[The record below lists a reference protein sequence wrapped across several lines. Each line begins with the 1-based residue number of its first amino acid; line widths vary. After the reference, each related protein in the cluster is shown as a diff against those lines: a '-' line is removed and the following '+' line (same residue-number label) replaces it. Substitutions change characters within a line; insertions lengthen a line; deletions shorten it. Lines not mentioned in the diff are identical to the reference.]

1 MISLRPHEPSDLT
14 ALIDLSI
21 RAWTDVEATV
31 DSILGS
37 PLDRLATPSWQ
48 THHTAMVTE
57 ACESPDVSVVVAEDS
72 DGTIVGF
79 VASTI
84 HPETAAMSD
93 YGEITLIA
101 VDPSVRGLG
110 VARRLLDNAVTAL
123 KERGV
128 PVIMISTGGDDGHT
142 PARALY
148 QAAGFT
154 RLPLA
159 LYWLPG
165 TEGRSPGHI

>member
-21 RAWTDVEATV
+21 RAWADVEG
-31 DSILGS
+31 SIDGLLGS
-37 PLDRLATPSWQ
+37 PLDRLATPSWPS
-48 THHTAMVTE
+48 HHTAMVTE

-72 DGTIVGF
+72 VGTILGF
-79 VASTI
+79 VSCTI

-101 VDPSVRGLG
+101 VDPSGRELG
-110 VARRLLDNAVTAL
+110 IGRRLLDHAVSAL
-123 KERGV
+123 EERGA
-128 PVIMISTGGDDGHT
+128 PVIMVSTGGDDGHT
-142 PARALY
+142 PARGLY
-148 QAAGFT
+148 EAAGFT

-159 LYWLPG
+159 QYWLPG
-165 TEGRSPGHI
+165 AEEAPSN

>member
-14 ALIDLSI
+14 ALIDLAI

-31 DSILGS
+31 DTILGS

-57 ACESPDVSVVVAEDS
+57 ACESPVVSVVVAEDS
-72 DGTIVGF
+72 DDTIKGF
-79 VASTI
+79 VAYTI
-84 HPETAAMSD
+84 HSETAAMSD

-101 VDPSVRGLG
+101 VDPSVRRLG
-110 VARRLLDNAVTAL
+110 VGRRLLDNAVTDL
-123 KERGV
+123 KAQGA
-128 PVIMISTGGDDGHT
+128 PVIMVSTGGDDGHT
-142 PARALY
+142 PARGLFGS
-148 QAAGFT
+148 AGFT

-159 LYWLPG
+159 QYWLPG
-165 TEGRSPGHI
+165 ADQPPTS

>member
-31 DSILGS
+31 DSMLGS

-48 THHTAMVTE
+48 AHHKAMVTE
-57 ACESPDVSVVVAEDS
+57 ACESPDASVVVAEDS
-72 DGTIVGF
+72 DGTTKGF
-79 VASTI
+79 VAYTI
-84 HPETAAMSD
+84 HPETASMSE

-101 VDPSVRGLG
+101 VDPSARGLG
-110 VARRLLDNAVTAL
+110 IGRRLLDKAVAAL
-123 KERGV
+123 KDRGT

-148 QAAGFT
+148 EAAGFT

-159 LYWLPG
+159 QYWLPG
-165 TEGRSPGHI
+165 ADHPPTT